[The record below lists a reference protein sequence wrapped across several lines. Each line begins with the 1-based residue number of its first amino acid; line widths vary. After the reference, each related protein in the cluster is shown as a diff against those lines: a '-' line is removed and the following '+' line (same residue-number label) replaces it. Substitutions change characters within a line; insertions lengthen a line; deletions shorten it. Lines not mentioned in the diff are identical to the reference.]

1 MLTLLTNGNT
11 VIKLQYIVK
20 IFHLMHSKSGGIM
33 NKKVFKIRAGQPYI
47 TLNKLLQ
54 VLGIAQT
61 GGHAKIMIQNEEV
74 LVNGLVET
82 RVRNK
87 LFKGD
92 IVSVEST
99 QIEIE

>member
-1 MLTLLTNGNT
+1 MKEQTF
-11 VIKLQYIVK
+11 KLK
-20 IFHLMHSKSGGIM
+20 TD
-33 NKKVFKIRAGQPYI
+33 QPYI

-74 LVNGLVET
+74 LVNKLVET

-87 LFKGD
+87 LKKGY
-92 IVSVEST
+92 IVQVSDNS
-99 QIEIE
+99 IKII

>member
-1 MLTLLTNGNT
+1 MKEKTFNLRTD
-11 VIKLQYIVK
+11 
-20 IFHLMHSKSGGIM
+20 
-33 NKKVFKIRAGQPYI
+33 QPYI

-74 LVNGLVET
+74 FVNGLVET

-87 LFKGD
+87 LKKGD
-92 IVSVEST
+92 VVQTGNNVIN
-99 QIEIE
+99 IN